1 MPIFESHAHYL
12 DSRFDPDRDALLQ
25 SLAAAG
31 VERVMEVACAP
42 ADFLPA
48 LAPVSYT
55 HLDVYKRQSPAS
67 RCSRPCPASSTG
79 LWP

>member
-48 LAPVSYT
+48 LALADQYPSGPSSAR
-55 HLDVYKRQSPAS
+55 LS
-67 RCSRPCPASSTG
+67 RSSWSWPGSWISR
-79 LWP
+79 